1 MTVAL
6 GFVRVD
12 ADRPQQQRLA
22 DTRHQRE
29 RASTERIVLDRNV
42 APRDHIDR
50 FRATRFLDDALEI
63 ELGGVVHDED
73 HADADPLRFDL
84 RQPEPGG
91 LRGEETAGDRD
102 EQPCPVARLGVGCD
116 GAAMAD
122 VAERADGRL
131 DHATARAPLGV
142 GDEADAAGVP
152 LRTGVPT
159 HVRSRLPGERAVEM
173 EKGAPMSE
181 RLCSSSGDG
190 TSVTGV

>member
-131 DHATARAPLGV
+131 DHRAARTAFGV

-152 LRTGVPT
+152 FDPRIPAHQKPL
-159 HVRSRLPGERAVEM
+159 LPGEI
-173 EKGAPMSE
+173 EKAPHSE
-181 RLCSSSGDG
+181 RRCSSEIDR